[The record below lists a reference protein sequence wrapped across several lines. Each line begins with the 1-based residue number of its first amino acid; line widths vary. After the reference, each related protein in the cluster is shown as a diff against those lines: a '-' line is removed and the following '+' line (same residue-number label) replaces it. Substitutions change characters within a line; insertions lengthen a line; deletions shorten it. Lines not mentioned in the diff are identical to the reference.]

1 MPKSGGLQ
9 KIDKGIRVYTNS
21 KKPKEKKEY
30 KDKFPKELPTF
41 DDVKDKYGVVV
52 WCKFTDCKNNKEIKG
67 LQRKSGT
74 LLKNLTYK
82 PLSEDEATWTGICTR
97 NEIGI
102 TYNEVMTS
110 SKSKF
115 KIPSCFV
122 AATNKTGHIDFT
134 RFLQSDG
141 SPIGGNIDSQ
151 HPSDA
156 GFGGLDPNNIYG

>member
-1 MPKSGGLQ
+1 MQIKSVNIL
-9 KIDKGIRVYTNS
+9 
-21 KKPKEKKEY
+21 
-30 KDKFPKELPTF
+30 
-41 DDVKDKYGVVV
+41 
-52 WCKFTDCKNNKEIKG
+52 NNI
-67 LQRKSGT
+67 
-74 LLKNLTYK
+74 TYK
-82 PLSEDEATWTGICTR
+82 PLSEDEGTWTGICTR

-122 AATNKTGHIDFT
+122 SATNKTGHIDFT

-156 GFGGLDPNNIYG
+156 GYGGLDPNNMYG

>member
-1 MPKSGGLQ
+1 MVSGGLQ
-9 KIDKGIRVYTNS
+9 KVNKGIRVFTDS
-21 KKPKEKKEY
+21 KKEKKAPKY
-30 KDKFPKELPTF
+30 KNKFPKELKKLE
-41 DDVKDKYGVVV
+41 DVKDKYGVVV
-52 WCKFTDCKNNKEIKG
+52 WCKFTACKNNKEIEG
-67 LQRKSGT
+67 LQRTSGA
-74 LLKNLTYK
+74 LLKNRTYK

-110 SKSKF
+110 TKSKF

-122 AATNKTGHIDFT
+122 SATTKSGHIDFT

-151 HPSDA
+151 HVSDA
-156 GFGGLDPNNIYG
+156 GFGGLDSNNIYGG

>member
-1 MPKSGGLQ
+1 MVSGGLQ
-9 KIDKGIRVYTNS
+9 KVNQNIRVYTDS
-21 KKPKEKKEY
+21 KKEKKKKEY
-30 KDKFPKELPTF
+30 KNKFPKELKTL

-52 WCKFTDCKNNKEIKG
+52 WCKFTDCKNNKEIKD
-67 LQRKSGT
+67 LQRTSGT
-74 LLKNLTYK
+74 LLKNRTYK

-122 AATNKTGHIDFT
+122 SATNKTGHIDFT

-141 SPIGGNIDSQ
+141 SPIGGNISSQ
-151 HPSDA
+151 HESDD
-156 GFGGLDPNNIYG
+156 GYGVYESNSIYQ